1 MQSLFLTLELEE
13 ISENPME
20 ATEILTLSEEE
31 IFNDIFTLKS
41 EGKEK
46 IDDLNPDQLYYL
58 NDSFPKK
65 NNKKSEEVFDTVL
78 LIDDFN
84 IAFKMLESNSTNNV
98 PKNNILSNIKHFDCH
113 RDDIV
118 NIPCFIEN
126 DIREKKCFSIIQ
138 NDQKE
143 IINQKMPKNKKEK
156 SKTEFKIKRK
166 KNNKK
171 KDNYKFEEEISKDD
185 KCFPFIAGNKFNRLN
200 IGYSISQLN
209 TNINSN
215 LNNSTYD
222 ISFNEEDNLIDNE
235 ETDYCYLKF
244 KTKKYYISSE
254 GKKKR
259 IKKIRKYKPDDIRK
273 KIKVRFHKTLKNII
287 NSNLKKVN
295 SKELFD
301 FIPQSFIGNIS
312 KKLNFNALN
321 FTYKE
326 LLSINFNQNKI
337 DNKKYLKNQKVL
349 KYLEEN
355 PEISKK
361 SGFDIIQ
368 NMKYKDLLQLY
379 FNSSEFEDAIEL
391 LKNEQESIEY
401 IDEYIYRAKTFIR
414 FYSNYINQE

>member
-1 MQSLFLTLELEE
+1 MQSLFLTLEVEE
-13 ISENPME
+13 ISENPKHSI
-20 ATEILTLSEEE
+20 EICTLSEEE
-31 IFNDIFTLKS
+31 IFNDIFALKS
-41 EGKEK
+41 DGKEN
-46 IDDLNPDQLYYL
+46 IDDLNLDQLYYL

-65 NNKKSEEVFDTVL
+65 KKKKSEEVFDTVL

-84 IAFKMLESNSTNNV
+84 IAFKMLESNSTNNA
-98 PKNNILSNIKHFDCH
+98 PKNNNIKHFDCI
-113 RDDIV
+113 RDDIA
-118 NIPCFIEN
+118 NMPCFIEN
-126 DIREKKCFSIIQ
+126 DISEKNCFSIIQ

-143 IINQKMPKNKKEK
+143 IIKQKMPKNKKEK
-156 SKTEFKIKRK
+156 SKTEFKIKRN
-166 KNNKK
+166 KNYKK
-171 KDNYKFEEEISKDD
+171 KDNKKFEEEINKDD
-185 KCFPFIAGNKFNRLN
+185 KCFPFIAGSKINRY

-222 ISFNEEDNLIDNE
+222 TSFNEEDYLIDNE
-235 ETDYCYLKF
+235 ETDYCCRKF

-273 KIKVRFHKTLKNII
+273 KIKVRFHKILKNII
-287 NSNLKKVN
+287 NTNLKKVN

-321 FTYKE
+321 LTYKE
-326 LLSINFNQNKI
+326 LLSIDFNQNKI

-349 KYLEEN
+349 KYLQEN

-379 FNSSEFEDAIEL
+379 FNSSEFEDSIEL
-391 LKNEQESIEY
+391 LKNEKESIEY

-414 FYSNYINQE
+414 FYSNYINHE